1 MKGVV
6 TRPTRD
12 LFLEARHLNM
22 RAKLDAETL
31 LQIILVL
38 IVVWLVL
45 IVIDATLGLIGTV
58 LGLFPF
64 TNLIGLLIA
73 VLIILWLLD
82 RI

>member
-1 MKGVV
+1 
-6 TRPTRD
+6 
-12 LFLEARHLNM
+12 M

-38 IVVWLVL
+38 IIVWLVL
-45 IVIDATLGLIGTV
+45 AVIDATLGLIGTV

-64 TNLIGLLIA
+64 TNIIGLLIA
-73 VLIILWLLD
+73 ALIVLWLLD